1 MHHIPDPPERM
12 SRPVKPR
19 RYPLRAPKAELSRE
33 MRHELLRRGVT
44 PDFLDYTTL

>member
-19 RYPLRAPKAELSRE
+19 RQPRRVPQTELSRE
-33 MRHELLRRGVT
+33 MRHELRRLGVP
-44 PDFLDYTTL
+44 PDFLD